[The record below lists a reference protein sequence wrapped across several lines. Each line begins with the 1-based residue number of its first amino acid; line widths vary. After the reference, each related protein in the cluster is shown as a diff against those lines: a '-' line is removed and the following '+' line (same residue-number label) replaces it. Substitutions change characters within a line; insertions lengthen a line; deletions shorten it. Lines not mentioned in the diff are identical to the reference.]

1 MRHSPTLRIAAAFA
15 ALLLCRAAV
24 AAEAVR
30 ATLDNGLRVVV
41 VPSALAPV
49 VTTEV
54 NYLVGSDEA
63 PPGFPGMAHAQEHMM
78 FRGSP
83 GLSAAQLSTMAAAL
97 GGDFNADT
105 QQTVTQYYLTVPA
118 DDLEIPLRIEAA
130 RMRAVLDTNRLWH
143 EERGAIEQ
151 EVAQD
156 LSDPEYLLYT
166 RLLGHLFAGTPYAVD
181 ALGTRGSF
189 QKTTGAMLRRF
200 HETWYAPNNAVLVIA
215 GDVDPASTLARVREL
230 FGAIPSKPLPSRR
243 PVTLAPLAPASF
255 DLESDLPYGL
265 AVVAYRLP
273 GYRSPDW
280 AAGRVLARVLAS
292 QRADVYGLVPQGKA
306 LEAGFEDDSLPEAG
320 LGFAFA
326 TFPRGGSGTALVA
339 ELKKVIA
346 GYVQGG
352 VPPELVAA
360 AQRLALTGAA
370 LRQASIS
377 GLADDWSQA
386 VAVEG
391 RQSPAESEAA
401 IARVTA
407 ADVDRVARAYLVD
420 GTAVTAIMTPRA
432 SGAPVAKRPSRGGE
446 SFAPKHV
453 RPVALPSWAAGV
465 ASGLKV
471 PASRLAPVDAVL
483 PNGLRLIVQ
492 PEPQVAAV
500 AVYGQVKN
508 DPDVQTPPGQEGVSD
523 LLDELFSYGTTRLDR
538 LAYQKALDDIGATAD
553 VGTSFSL
560 AVLPDAF
567 DRGMELLAAGL
578 LQPALPEAAFQ
589 VVRRQ
594 TVAELPGML
603 ESPSFL
609 VERARDRALFP
620 KGDPRQREPSV
631 ASVSRL
637 TLEDVRAY
645 HRLAVRPDLT
655 TIVVIGRVTPEQA
668 REVVGRYFGAWRA
681 VGPRPPTD
689 PPPVPPNAASS
700 VVVPDVSR
708 VQDQV
713 TLVQTLGITRQEPAY
728 YTLELGNHVLAG
740 GLYASRLTRDLR
752 EESGLVYYVGAEV
765 EAGRTRSSYSVEY
778 ACDPAKVGKARELVL
793 RDLVQMQKEPV
804 SATELQWTRAL
815 LVHRI
820 PLQESSF
827 GLIARG
833 LLARSLDALPLD
845 EPQRAAERYLAT
857 TPAEVQAAFARWI
870 RPRDFV
876 QITLGPAPR

>member
-1 MRHSPTLRIAAAFA
+1 MRHSPTLTSAAALA
-15 ALLLCRAAV
+15 ALLLCRDAS
-24 AAEAVR
+24 AAEAVV

-83 GLSAAQLSTMAAAL
+83 GLSAAQLSTIAAAL

-118 DDLEIPLRIEAA
+118 DDLEIPLRIEAD
-130 RMRAVLDTNRLWH
+130 RMRGVLDTEKLWD

-156 LSDPEYLLYT
+156 LSSPEYLLYT

-181 ALGTRGSF
+181 ALGTRASF
-189 QKTTGAMLRRF
+189 QKTTGAMLRQF

-215 GDVDPASTLARVREL
+215 GDVDPASTLARVKEL
-230 FGAIPSKPLPSRR
+230 FGAIPSRRLPSRR

-255 DLESDLPYGL
+255 ELESDLPYGL

-280 AAGRVLARVLAS
+280 AAGSLLARVLAS
-292 QRADVYGLVPQGKA
+292 QRADLYGLVPQGKA
-306 LEAGFEDDSLPEAG
+306 LEAGFQSDSLAEAG
-320 LGFAFA
+320 EGFAFA
-326 TFPRGGSGTALVA
+326 AYPRGGSGAALVG

-360 AQRLALTGAA
+360 AQRLALTDAA

-386 VAVEG
+386 IAVEG
-391 RQSPAESEAA
+391 RSSPAESEAA

-407 ADVDRVARAYLVD
+407 ADVDRVARTYLVD
-420 GTAVTAIMTPRA
+420 ATAVTAILTPRA
-432 SGAPVAKRPSRGGE
+432 SGAAVAKPPSRGGE
-446 SFAPKHV
+446 SFTPKHV
-453 RPVALPSWAAGV
+453 QPVALPSWAEGA

-471 PASRLAPVDAVL
+471 PASRLAPVDTVL

-492 PEPQVAAV
+492 PAPQVAAV

-508 DPDVQTPPGQEGVSD
+508 DPDLETPPGQEGVAD
-523 LLDELFSYGTTRLDR
+523 LLDQLFSYGTTKLDR
-538 LAYQKALDDIGATAD
+538 LAYRKALDDIGASAE

-567 DRGMELLAAGL
+567 DRGMELLAQGL
-578 LQPALPEAAFQ
+578 LQPALPESAFR
-589 VVRRQ
+589 VVQGQ

-603 ESPSFL
+603 ESPSFQF
-609 VERARDRALFP
+609 ERVRARALFP

-637 TLEDVRAY
+637 RLEDVRAY
-645 HRLAVRPDLT
+645 HRLVVRPDLT

-668 REVVGRYFGAWRA
+668 REIVDRHFGAWRA
-681 VGPRPPTD
+681 VGSPPPTD
-689 PPPVPPNAASS
+689 PPPVPANVAASL
-700 VVVPDVSR
+700 VVPDTSR

-713 TLVQTLGITRQEPAY
+713 TLVQTLAVTRQDPAY

-752 EESGLVYYVGAEV
+752 EETGLVYYVGADV
-765 EAGRTRSSYSVEY
+765 SAGRTRSEYSVEY
-778 ACDPAKVGKARELVL
+778 ACDPAKVEKARALVV
-793 RDLVQMQKEPV
+793 RDLLQMQKEPV
-804 SATELQWTRAL
+804 SVTELQWTRAL

-827 GLIARG
+827 GSIAHG
-833 LLARSLDALPLD
+833 LLARALDGLPLD
-845 EPQRAAERYLAT
+845 EPRRAAERYLEA
-857 TPAEVQAAFARWI
+857 TPAEVQAAFERWI
-870 RPRDFV
+870 RPHGFV